1 MSTQITTGKVRFS
14 YCNLF
19 TPRAVQE
26 GATPKYS
33 VTLLIPKSDKATM
46 QKIKAAMDE
55 AKQKFMASNSG
66 KKLPTNL
73 KSTLHDGDGERPN
86 GGEFGEECKGCYVI
100 TVSSNNKPVLV
111 HADKTPL
118 TDPQELYSGCYGR
131 AIINFYVYDTQGNKG
146 ISAGLN
152 GIMKLYDGEPL
163 GGGVVTDSDWDD
175 GWEDED
181 VCSGAFVSD
190 LLRRTPPGGR
200 RQYENISNRYRDLQL
215 GLSAKV
221 RRLCLRP
228 EPRF

>member
-146 ISAGLN
+146 ISAQRYYEALRRRASGRRRCY
-152 GIMKLYDGEPL
+152 GFRL
-163 GGGVVTDSDWDD
+163 GRRLGRRGRQRRPPRLS
-175 GWEDED
+175 

-200 RQYENISNRYRDLQL
+200 RQYENISNRYRDL
-215 GLSAKV
+215 
-221 RRLCLRP
+221 
-228 EPRF
+228 

>member
-26 GATPKYS
+26 GAQPKYS
-33 VTLLIPKSDKATM
+33 VTLLIPKSDKTTI

-55 AKQKFMASNSG
+55 AKAKYVAGNNG
-66 KKLPTNL
+66 KKLLTNL

-86 GGEFGEECKGCYVI
+86 GGEFGDECKGCYVI
-100 TVSSNNKPVLV
+100 TVSSNKPPVLV

-118 TDPQELYSGCYGR
+118 TDERELYSGCYGR

-152 GIMKLYDGEPL
+152 GIMKL
-163 GGGVVTDSDWDD
+163 
-175 GWEDED
+175 
-181 VCSGAFVSD
+181 
-190 LLRRTPPGGR
+190 
-200 RQYENISNRYRDLQL
+200 
-215 GLSAKV
+215 
-221 RRLCLRP
+221 
-228 EPRF
+228 